1 MDASHRFHRFVDP
14 DRRVIVFRPIGDVSA
29 DAFVEG
35 VFAALEDIPEPWTYN
50 RLFDLRRWD
59 ERLRPETVHAMAG
72 RWAALTEGQI
82 FHARIAVVSF
92 DPAVTI
98 RTPAATGQF
107 PDEIVCHFTDYHEAM
122 EWMTAIDPAAYLA
135 EARQH
140 APNRAIDGRIVIE

>member
-1 MDASHRFHRFVDP
+1 MDASHRFHRFIDT
-14 DRRVIVFRPIGDVSA
+14 DRRVIVFRPIGPLA
-29 DAFVEG
+29 PETFVDE
-35 VFAALEDIPEPWTYN
+35 VFAALGELAAPWTYN

-59 ERLRPETVHAMAG
+59 ERLRPETVKAMAG

-92 DPAVTI
+92 DPTVTI
-98 RTPAATGQF
+98 RVPAATGHF
-107 PDEIVCHFTDYHEAM
+107 PDEIICHFTDYHEAM
-122 EWMTAIDPAAYLA
+122 DWLLSIDPAGYLI